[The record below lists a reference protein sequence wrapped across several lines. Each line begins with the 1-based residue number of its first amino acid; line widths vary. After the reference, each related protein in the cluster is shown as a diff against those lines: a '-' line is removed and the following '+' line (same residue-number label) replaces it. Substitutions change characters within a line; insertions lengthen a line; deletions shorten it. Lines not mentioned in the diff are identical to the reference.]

1 MKKIELKLGSNGY
14 SIIIGS
20 GLLEQAGQCLRDS
33 GYSNRVV
40 VITDNSVR
48 RRYGRILRNSFLSR
62 GLQVSVLSVPSGE
75 EQKSLET
82 AGSLFNRLSEIKA
95 ERTTPI
101 VALGGGVIGDLAG
114 FIAATY
120 LRGVPFIQ
128 VPTTLL
134 AQVDSS
140 IGGKVA
146 VNHEQLKNNIGA
158 FYQPK
163 LVLSDTST
171 LKTLSARQIRD
182 GLAEIIKYGVIMDK
196 ELFSYLE
203 ENIERIKSMDAES
216 LEYVISR
223 SAGIKADVVE
233 KDERDSGLRNI
244 LNYGHTIG
252 HAVETVSNFKVS
264 HGEAVAVGMLAA
276 ARISRKMG
284 ILAETELIRLENLV
298 KKAGLPLKIPSLNP
312 GKMIE
317 AMKHDKKILHGNV
330 RFVLA
335 RSIGEVYVSED
346 VSASLIKKVL
356 VELNG

>member
-1 MKKIELKLGSNGY
+1 MKKIELKLDSSSY
-14 SIIIGS
+14 SVIIGS
-20 GLLEQAGQCLRDS
+20 GLLEQAGRYLRES
-33 GYSNRVV
+33 GYSNKVA
-40 VITDNSVR
+40 VITDNRVR
-48 RRYGRILRNSFLSR
+48 NRYSRVLRHSLLSR
-62 GLQVSVLSVPSGE
+62 GLQVSVLSVPAGE

-82 AGSLFNRLSEIKA
+82 AGVLYNRLSEVKA

-114 FIAATY
+114 FVAATY
-120 LRGVPFIQ
+120 LRGVPLIQ
-128 VPTTLL
+128 MPTTLL
-134 AQVDSS
+134 SQVDSS

-163 LVLSDTST
+163 LVLSDTNT
-171 LKTLSARQIRD
+171 LKSLTAKQIRD
-182 GLAEIIKYGVIMDK
+182 GLAEIIKYGVIRDK
-196 ELFSYLE
+196 ELFAYLE
-203 ENIERIKSMDAES
+203 ENIEKVKSLDAKS

-223 SAGIKADVVE
+223 SVRNKADVVE

-252 HAVETVSNFKVS
+252 HAVETVSDFKVS

-284 ILAETELIRLENLV
+284 ILGETELARLEKLI
-298 KKAGLPLKIPSLNP
+298 KMAGLPLKIPSLNIE
-312 GKMIE
+312 KMIE
-317 AMKHDKKILHGNV
+317 AMKHDKKILQGKV

-335 RSIGEVYVSED
+335 KSIGEVFISQD
-346 VSASLIKKVL
+346 VSASMIKKML